1 MRCESTQVHRSQPA
15 GCVAHVGGGVRDQPH
30 RSSESSARPGGVLS
44 PGPLLQGHR
53 NAGTPLP
60 GVRGPS
66 SSLRGTAWKPCCGQ
80 TESSPRRMRTAGPA
94 LLASG
99 PDQHGRPS
107 LLLESHFSRFLSLA
121 FVVFE
126 MNILPQGPHLATPTL
141 PPAHTH
147 TQEGSLDPSDHSP
160 L

>member
-53 NAGTPLP
+53 NAGTPRP

-66 SSLRGTAWKPCCGQ
+66 SSLRGTAWKPRCGQ
-80 TESSPRRMRTAGPA
+80 TESSPPRMRTVGPA

-126 MNILPQGPHLATPTL
+126 MNILPQGTPN
-141 PPAHTH
+141 PPPCTH
-147 TQEGSLDPSDHSP
+147 TYAGRLAGPSDHSP